1 MRTILIVSAL
11 LATLLAA
18 DPARADHKLLISN
31 ESQADSGRSDFG
43 AKQVDSGR
51 SDFGAKSEGATPEA
65 PKPEGMKTESSVDIN
80 LKLGINGFSF
90 GSKVFGR
97 EGYTGGAWLSGQTR
111 PEGFSLDGRVEGDGK
126 AHNFRMNIEL
136 DEWLRRAARLWTRG
150 QNDQ

>member
-31 ESQADSGRSDFG
+31 ESQA
-43 AKQVDSGR
+43 DSGR